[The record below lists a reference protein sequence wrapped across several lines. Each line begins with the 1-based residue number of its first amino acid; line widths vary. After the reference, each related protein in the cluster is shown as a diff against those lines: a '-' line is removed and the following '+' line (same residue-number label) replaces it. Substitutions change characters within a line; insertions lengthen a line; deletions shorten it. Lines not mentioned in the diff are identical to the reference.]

1 MQQVKKQSIAI
12 PFILSVFIALVL
24 MLLPVPQWLFYF
36 WPNWMALVLLYWAM
50 MHPNR
55 VGPMVALLVSL
66 LLEVLFVSHFGVI
79 GAGLVVV
86 VFFVNRIQAQLR
98 AMSVWQQ
105 AIVMA
110 LLIGV
115 FKLLTGWLTGM
126 VSDFII
132 SVEYWYSL
140 ITNFLI
146 WPFLVILLNLLKQE

>member
-1 MQQVKKQSIAI
+1 MQRTRKQAIAI
-12 PFILSVFIALVL
+12 PFILSVFVALVM
-24 MLLPVPQWLFYF
+24 MLLPVPRWLFYF
-36 WPNWMALVLLYWAM
+36 WPDWMALVMLYWAM
-50 MHPNR
+50 THPHR
-55 VGPMVALLVSL
+55 VGPLIALLISL

-86 VFFVNRIQAQLR
+86 VFIVNRIHAQLR

-110 LLIGV
+110 FLVGL

-140 ITNFLI
+140 MSSFLI
-146 WPFLVILLNLLKQE
+146 WPFLVILLNMLKKD